1 MEQLPGGRREAVDA
15 SEENTL
21 DGGRHVDGGGVGGAQ
36 PLTAGAG
43 QHARR
48 DQVSDDL
55 LQVEGVAARPLDD
68 DLAQPCRKLGGGGSE
83 EGVEDRSAVLLGEV
97 REPKRGETGAA
108 CGQGANVEPR
118 PASAEDDKWAVA
130 QPVRHDSKPF
140 DGGGVG
146 PMEILH
152 DEEEGSLAQPALE
165 DQAQEEKD
173 LALGRLGLDLRE
185 LVARLEPEHVAE
197 DRRHTSHLVLG
208 DAEGPETVRDLL
220 ARHGQG
226 VVRSHSVALAE
237 EPRDDAVG
245 LLAHRRARGLAHG
258 DARDLACGIEPSEEL
273 SEEA

>member
-1 MEQLPGGRREAVDA
+1 
-15 SEENTL
+15 
-21 DGGRHVDGGGVGGAQ
+21 
-36 PLTAGAG
+36 
-43 QHARR
+43 
-48 DQVSDDL
+48 
-55 LQVEGVAARPLDD
+55 
-68 DLAQPCRKLGGGGSE
+68 
-83 EGVEDRSAVLLGEV
+83 
-97 REPKRGETGAA
+97 
-108 CGQGANVEPR
+108 
-118 PASAEDDKWAVA
+118 
-130 QPVRHDSKPF
+130 
-140 DGGGVG
+140 
-146 PMEILH
+146 MEILH